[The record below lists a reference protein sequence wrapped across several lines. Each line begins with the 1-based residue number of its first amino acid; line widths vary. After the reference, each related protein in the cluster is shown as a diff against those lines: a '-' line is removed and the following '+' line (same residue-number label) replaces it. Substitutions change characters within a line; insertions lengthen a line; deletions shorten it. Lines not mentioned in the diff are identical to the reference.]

1 MVEEATRPWFGL
13 ATRGT
18 SIPTSCMTI
27 SGAICSRSKASRGCG
42 KVWAAIGGCYVVLA
56 TTEAIEMH
64 WQPQETAAKQDVER
78 WKQNGLDSDD
88 LPARRESVLPDPPKK
103 GRKKPR
109 IPSAEK
115 TQVGV
120 VPSSSARVKHLVGA
134 DNKKIGGIR
143 NIRDAPLKL
152 LQISLDTVICSVK
165 WFTHEL
171 FHLLRGKEMLIF
183 LSEDEGRTER
193 STHLPNHHDLAV
205 ESRAVKHRVDLVLLT
220 PLDVMLA
227 TAKKGRKSSTQVK
240 SSSVMLAAN
249 PKVDKSSPV
258 WDACVSNLLKDNF
271 LSSPSTCAELI
282 NHIHHA
288 SDLVTFLSISLE
300 K

>member
-152 LQISLDTVICSVK
+152 LQISLDTVICS
-165 WFTHEL
+165 
-171 FHLLRGKEMLIF
+171 
-183 LSEDEGRTER
+183 DEGRTER